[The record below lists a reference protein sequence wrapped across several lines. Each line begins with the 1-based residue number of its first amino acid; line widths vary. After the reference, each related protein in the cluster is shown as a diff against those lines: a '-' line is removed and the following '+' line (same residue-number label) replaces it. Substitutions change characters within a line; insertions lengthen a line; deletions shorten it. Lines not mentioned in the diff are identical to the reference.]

1 MVSEALPV
9 QHSRAFDSQG
19 VAQKY
24 SAAVRMQEEHC
35 GFPSRFVHVLNIYA
49 DETIFRILCSL
60 RLPHTWID
68 GVSELYF

>member
-9 QHSRAFDSQG
+9 QHSCAFDSQG

-35 GFPSRFVHVLNIYA
+35 GFPSRFVHVLIYA
-49 DETIFRILCSL
+49 DMTVFKVLFSL
-60 RLPHTWID
+60 WLPHTWID
-68 GVSELYF
+68 GVSDLYF

>member
-19 VAQKY
+19 FAQKY

-49 DETIFRILCSL
+49 DMDVFGVLC
-60 RLPHTWID
+60 
-68 GVSELYF
+68 